1 MRSWCRAADDPRV
14 TWGDPARREPDVDDL
29 VVTRWRTHDE
39 NRIYVTTP
47 TGDPVGWVDID
58 TGARHVDRA
67 ELEDR
72 FEVTVAMHVALER
85 SAYLPDAG
93 L

>member
-1 MRSWCRAADDPRV
+1 M
-14 TWGDPARREPDVDDL
+14 TWGDAARSEPDVDDL

-47 TGDPVGWVDID
+47 TGEPVGWVDID
-58 TGARHVDRA
+58 TGARQLDRP